1 MNLAFWDPFFFIL
14 TLGNVCSSLLI
25 ALGDVSWG
33 SSYQV
38 LFLKYC
44 KLFLHSLK
52 ALHEL
57 RCTVGS
63 MFLLTVENYGDDTNL
78 QKFFG
83 EAIWFMVI
91 WKTHIVCLC
100 FHSLQY
106 NMTLKQWWHTN
117 EFNFWGEFWFGLDPH
132 RNHLRTFPTQQQ
144 NLTRATNNEDKE
156 SQLVE
161 FPTKCPSMDG
171 PN

>member
-1 MNLAFWDPFFFIL
+1 MCPGVHLTKCFFSSTVSFFSTVWKLYMSWDAQWDP
-14 TLGNVCSSLLI
+14 CSN
-25 ALGDVSWG
+25 
-33 SSYQV
+33 
-38 LFLKYC
+38 
-44 KLFLHSLK
+44 
-52 ALHEL
+52 
-57 RCTVGS
+57 
-63 MFLLTVENYGDDTNL
+63 LLTVENYGDDTNL

-117 EFNFWGEFWFGLDPH
+117 EFNFWGDFWFGLDPH

-144 NLTRATNNEDKE
+144 NLTRATDNEDRE

-161 FPTKCPSMDG
+161 FPTKCPSTDG